1 MPGHESIL
9 LGLAFRPRC
18 DGCRKWFQEHT
29 VSIGVANPI
38 LVVEGGQRV
47 SPCGCRNCA
56 ADLELSSLISL
67 LLFRS
72 LCLLLLP
79 VELSPPMQ
87 FQHLRALAEL
97 RAADSTQSLQMFTL
111 TAEHHDQV
119 RWRLIQM
126 RRCILFRGLNE
137 CTQVNKPVFFGDFG
151 PFENDPEERVCI
163 LVTLVTTILE
173 KDE

>member
-1 MPGHESIL
+1 MEAKEHKETGASHVTHLRCQDTNPSFS
-9 LGLAFRPRC
+9 GLHSARDATGAENGSKSTPFRSP
-18 DGCRKWFQEHT
+18 
-29 VSIGVANPI
+29 IANPI
-38 LVVEGGQRV
+38 LVVEGGQRE

-126 RRCILFRGLNE
+126 RRCIYSA
-137 CTQVNKPVFFGDFG
+137 D
-151 PFENDPEERVCI
+151 
-163 LVTLVTTILE
+163 
-173 KDE
+173 